1 MRERNHFIFIEIKA
15 DKLKVWKAHNLN
27 KNIFLCEKNG
37 GFKIRYTFQNS
48 SEFPVQRDFIQDMQD
63 FIAISKEVIPLEKSA
78 ITIKNENQERRA
90 VFEKMIQEIDLF
102 EKEMREF
109 IETRVVGVD
118 SPEILEVKEKTLE
131 TSSSVA
137 LAKKNEKLAE
147 IDSENK
153 LDLMEMQQL
162 DTRILSALGPFFE
175 DSIYGAQNARY
186 AFIEDKTLR
195 GKQVG
200 FVDNLQ
206 YEFELLFTQ
215 DTLKVKDLQNLTL
228 PIWSK
233 GGILSREEKVK
244 KIDVS
249 DFYIKNIKYEKNS
262 LKTVLEDKDAENKF
276 TISSDE
282 KTFLIMH
289 RDYEITRDQELAAAL
304 NRDSVDSFITKLK
317 GFFTEFV
324 GSKRLI
330 NITLDGKNVIKENRV
345 FDCLKLIASIYG
357 RLVMEC
363 LEKGYTKGEITIKIE
378 EPGGT
383 RTEKYLEKSEILRE
397 LSTIGREGEELAAL
411 LRVTEA

>member
-1 MRERNHFIFIEIKA
+1 MESA
-15 DKLKVWKAHNLN
+15 YLN
-27 KNIFLCEKNG
+27 KNIFLCEKSG

-48 SEFPVQRDFIQDMQD
+48 TELSVQRDFVQDMQD

-78 ITIKNENQERRA
+78 ITIKNENRERRA

-102 EKEMREF
+102 EKEMREC
-109 IETRVVGVD
+109 IETLAAGVD

-153 LDLMEMQQL
+153 LGLMEIQQL
-162 DTRILSALGPFFE
+162 DTRILAALSPFFE
-175 DSIYGAQNARY
+175 DSIYGAQNEYY
-186 AFIEDKTLR
+186 AFIKDKTIK
-195 GKQVG
+195 GKQIG

-249 DFYIKNIKYEKNS
+249 DFYIKNINYEKNN

-282 KTFLIMH
+282 KAFLIIH

-304 NRDSVDSFITKLK
+304 NRESVDSFITKLK

-324 GSKRLI
+324 GSKKLI
-330 NITLDGKNVIKENRV
+330 NITFDGKNVMEENRV
-345 FDCLKLIASIYG
+345 FECLKLIASIYG
-357 RLVMEC
+357 RLVTEC
-363 LEKGYTKGEITIKIE
+363 LEKGYTEGEITIKIE

-383 RTEKYLEKSEILRE
+383 RTEKYLEKSEISKE
-397 LSTIGREGEELAAL
+397 LSTIGREGEDLATL
-411 LRVTEA
+411 LRVKEG